1 MGNFLFRQSAA
12 TFTRSVVRAVQ
23 PTRFLPTLVPSRT
36 YASKAKDLQ
45 LTVDSDYKVHKCDGP
60 SKEVNTTSDELIH
73 AFKVMYTVRR
83 MEQGADKMYKA
94 RKIQGFLHLYNGQE
108 AVVSGIEAAIT
119 PEDSII
125 TAYRDHGFA
134 YTRGC
139 TIREIYAELMG
150 KVTGC
155 SKGNGGSMH
164 MYSKKGNFYGG
175 NGIVGAQCP
184 VGAGVAFSHKYRD
197 DGKVCIALYGDG
209 AANQGQIFEA
219 YNMSLLWKLPV
230 IYVCENNKYGMGTSV
245 ARASSNV
252 EFYQRGDFVPG
263 IQVDGMDFLAVRN
276 ATDYAKEFAV
286 KNGPIIL
293 EMVTYRYVGHSMSD
307 PGTTYRTR
315 EEVDTVRKQRDPIE
329 RIRMKLIK
337 QEVCTEKEIKEM
349 EKEIRA
355 EVDQAAKDADA
366 DAYPEL
372 EQTYQN
378 IYWNEDI
385 PVRGVE
391 LSNSYQPKA

>member
-1 MGNFLFRQSAA
+1 MGAFFWFSIGRITMLARSIA
-12 TFTRSVVRAVQ
+12 TFSPRFVLPLAPRA
-23 PTRFLPTLVPSRT
+23 RF
-36 YASKAKDLQ
+36 ASSTDAIEIPIDNP
-45 LTVDSDYKVHKCDGP
+45 YKFHKCEGP
-60 SKEVNTTSDELIH
+60 GDVVKTSSEEMIN
-73 AFKVMYTVRR
+73 AFKTMYTVRR

-108 AVVSGIEAAIT
+108 AIVTGIEAALT
-119 PEDSII
+119 KKDSII

-139 TIREIYAELMG
+139 EIKEIYAELMG

-164 MYSKKGNFYGG
+164 MYKGDANFYGG
-175 NGIVGAQCP
+175 NGIVGAQTP
-184 VGAGVAFSHKYRD
+184 VGAGIAFTHKYKKTD
-197 DGKVCIALYGDG
+197 NVCVSLYGDG
-209 AANQGQIFEA
+209 SANQGQLFEA
-219 YNMSLLWKLPV
+219 YNMASLWKLPV

-245 ARASSNV
+245 NRAAANH
-252 EFYQRGDFVPG
+252 EFYTRGDFVPG

-276 ATDYAKEFAV
+276 AVDFAKQHAV
-286 KNGPIIL
+286 ANGPIIL

-329 RIRMKLIK
+329 RVRLKLLKESI
-337 QEVCTEKEIKEM
+337 CTEKDIKEM
-349 EKEIRA
+349 EKEIRGI
-355 EVDQAAKDADA
+355 VDQAAKDADA
-366 DAYPEL
+366 DPFPEP
-372 EQTYQN
+372 EQTFQN
-378 IYWNEDI
+378 IFWKEDI

-391 LSNSYQPKA
+391 LCNSYYPKQ

>member
-1 MGNFLFRQSAA
+1 MGDIFVVIIMLSRIAVSN
-12 TFTRSVVRAVQ
+12 RSVL
-23 PTRFLPTLVPSRT
+23 TT
-36 YASKAKDLQ
+36 YGRCFAKKKSLEFKIDTPYKLHK
-45 LTVDSDYKVHKCDGP
+45 LDSINETV
-60 SKEVNTTSDELIH
+60 ETTPEEMLNAYSQ
-73 AFKVMYTVRR
+73 MYAIRR

-108 AVVSGIEAAIT
+108 AIVTGIEAALT
-119 PEDSII
+119 KKDSII

-139 TIREIYAELMG
+139 EIKEIYAELMG

-164 MYSKKGNFYGG
+164 MYKGDANFYGG
-175 NGIVGAQCP
+175 NGIVGAQTP
-184 VGAGVAFSHKYRD
+184 VGAGIAFTHKYKKTD
-197 DGKVCIALYGDG
+197 NVCVSLYGDG
-209 AANQGQIFEA
+209 SANQGQLFEA
-219 YNMSLLWKLPV
+219 YNMASLWKLPV

-245 ARASSNV
+245 NRAAANH
-252 EFYQRGDFVPG
+252 EFYTRGDFVPG

-276 ATDYAKEFAV
+276 AVDFAKQHAV
-286 KNGPIIL
+286 ANGPIIL

-329 RIRMKLIK
+329 RVRLKLLKESI
-337 QEVCTEKEIKEM
+337 CTEKDIKEM
-349 EKEIRA
+349 EKEIRGI
-355 EVDQAAKDADA
+355 VDQAAKDADA
-366 DAYPEL
+366 DPFPEP
-372 EQTYQN
+372 EQTFQN
-378 IYWNEDI
+378 IFWKEDI

-391 LSNSYQPKA
+391 LCNSYYPKQ

>member
-73 AFKVMYTVRR
+73 AFKVMYAIRR

-134 YTRGC
+134 FTRGC

-164 MYSKKGNFYGG
+164 MYKGDANFYGG
-175 NGIVGAQCP
+175 NGIVGAQTP
-184 VGAGVAFSHKYRD
+184 VGAGIAFTHKYKGTD
-197 DGKVCIALYGDG
+197 NVCISLYGDG
-209 AANQGQIFEA
+209 SANQGQLFEA
-219 YNMSLLWKLPV
+219 YNMASLWKLPV

-245 ARASSNV
+245 NRAAANH
-252 EFYQRGDFVPG
+252 EFYTRGDFVPG
-263 IQVDGMDFLAVRN
+263 IQVDGMDFLAVKN
-276 ATDYAKEFAV
+276 AAAYAKEYAV
-286 KNGPIIL
+286 EKGPIVL

-315 EEVDTVRKQRDPIE
+315 EEVDEQRKLRDPIE
-329 RIRMKLIK
+329 KLKNQILTSK
-337 QEVCTEKEIKEM
+337 ICTDVELKEK
-349 EKEIRA
+349 EKEIRK
-355 EVDQAAKDADA
+355 EIDEAAKQAEEDP
-366 DAYPEL
+366 YPDL
-372 EQTYQN
+372 EQTFQN
-378 IYWNEDI
+378 IYWNETI
-385 PVRGVE
+385 SVRGVE
-391 LSNSYQPKA
+391 RVNSFFP